1 MSMHVF
7 SLDYI
12 VFNSPD
18 HSVMSDWT
26 ALVVLEGIPV
36 AIK

>member
-1 MSMHVF
+1 MSMHVVYY
-7 SLDYI
+7 DYI
-12 VFNSPD
+12 VKSPD

-26 ALVVLEGIPV
+26 ALVVLEGISV